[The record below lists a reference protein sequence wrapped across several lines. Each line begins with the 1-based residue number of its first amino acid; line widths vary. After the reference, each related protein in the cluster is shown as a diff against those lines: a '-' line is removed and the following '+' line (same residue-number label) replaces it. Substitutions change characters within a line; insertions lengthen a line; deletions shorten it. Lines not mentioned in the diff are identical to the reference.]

1 MIILIQFKNKSVAI
15 MQYLKEESSE
25 ADIQAEVDKSKFDQ
39 EVESWRVITQD
50 EIPTDRTFRNA
61 WIDTG
66 VIDID
71 MKKAREIKKD
81 TFRQQRATVFPKL
94 DTEYMIAIENKD
106 EAEMQRITTLKKELR
121 DITKLQNIELAQT
134 PEELKAID
142 PKILKI

>member
-1 MIILIQFKNKSVAI
+1 